1 MTREGMLIVISGPS
15 GVGKGTLCAALRQEV
30 PDLVY
35 SISATSRE
43 PRPGEVHG
51 VNYYFW
57 SRPEFE
63 KKLAQDEFLEWAL
76 VYGNLY
82 GTPKTPVLEAIK
94 LGKDIILEIDIEG
107 ARQIKEKFPE
117 GVFVFITP
125 PSLEELER
133 RLCKRGTDSEEVRQ
147 QRLDQAREELGKISD
162 YDYLVPNDDLET
174 AVSLL
179 KSILLAERCRI
190 SRLTRYF

>member
-1 MTREGMLIVISGPS
+1 MIREGILMVVSGPS
-15 GVGKGTLCAALRQEV
+15 GVGKGTLCAALRQEI

-35 SISATSRE
+35 SISATSRM

-57 SRPEFE
+57 SHSEFKE
-63 KKLAQDEFLEWAL
+63 RLAQDDFLEWAQ

-82 GTPKTPVLEAIK
+82 GTPKTPVLEALK
-94 LGKDIILEIDIEG
+94 LGKDIILEIDFEG
-107 ARQIKEKFPE
+107 ARQIKEKYPE

-125 PSLEELER
+125 PSMEELAR
-133 RLCKRGTDSEEVRQ
+133 RLEKRGTDSEVVRQ
-147 QRLDQAREELGKISD
+147 QRLDQARDELGKISG
-162 YDYLVPNDDLET
+162 YDYLVPNDDLAT
-174 AVSLL
+174 AASLL

-190 SRLTRYF
+190 SRLTRYY

>member
-1 MTREGMLIVISGPS
+1 MIREGILMVISGPS
-15 GVGKGTLCAALRQEV
+15 GVGKGTLCAALRREV

-35 SISATSRE
+35 SISATSRA

-57 SRPEFE
+57 SHSEFE
-63 KKLAQDEFLEWAL
+63 EHLAQGEFLEWAQ

-82 GTPKTPVLEAIK
+82 GTPKTPVLEA
-94 LGKDIILEIDIEG
+94 LNQGKDVILEIDFEG

-125 PSLEELER
+125 PSMEELER
-133 RLCKRGTDSEEVRQ
+133 RLHKRGTDSEEVKQR
-147 QRLDQAREELGKISD
+147 RLDQAREELGKISG

-179 KSILLAERCRI
+179 KSILMAERCRI
-190 SRLTRYF
+190 SRLTRYY